1 MISISVPVDVDFSE
15 PVSAVGMYNLAE
27 AAIDRQEPLLVFGC
41 KYNGKTIGPV
51 YLVPDKDEQTGV
63 ITLSSFSATIGTDDM
78 LTPVG
83 YTPPDTNQSG

>member
-1 MISISVPVDVDFSE
+1 MVDITVRVDIDFSE

-27 AAIDRQEPLLVFGC
+27 AAIDMQEPLVLFGC
-41 KYNGKTIGPV
+41 RYNGKTLGPI
-51 YLVPDKDEQTGV
+51 YLLPDKDEQTGV

-83 YTPPDTNQSG
+83 YTPSDAVQSD

>member
-1 MISISVPVDVDFSE
+1 MISITVRVDMDFSE

-27 AAIDRQEPLLVFGC
+27 AAINRQEPLLVFGC
-41 KYNGKTIGPV
+41 GYNGKTLGPV
-51 YLVPDKDEQTGV
+51 YLVPDKDEQTGI

-83 YTPPDTNQSG
+83 YTPSDTNQSD

>member
-1 MISISVPVDVDFSE
+1 MIGITVRVDVDFSE

-83 YTPPDTNQSG
+83 YTPPGENQSG

>member
-1 MISISVPVDVDFSE
+1 MISISVHVDVDFSE

-83 YTPPDTNQSG
+83 YTPPDANQSD